1 MIKKCCFL
9 FFTVALFPTITLA
22 ADIYVDSTLAS
33 DCAGNYSIVSHDCS
47 GSDGVAYNTI
57 QEAETASRVDD
68 IILLRGG
75 TYNESVIFKDVVN
88 RGTSWDNP
96 ITYRPYNNE
105 KVILKY
111 PEPCATT
118 WNDDACSQ
126 IFQFYD
132 YLPYHDPAD
141 YLIFEDFEFDGD
153 MDINAAT
160 ESYLPESAHNA
171 HFGVGN
177 SSADVPSSE
186 IHVKVIN
193 CKFHAFAHAGL
204 KGNIAFFI
212 RNTEFYDI
220 GLSRFDH
227 GIYSTAGNL
236 DARYN
241 YFHDIAGHGLQR
253 FGVQTG
259 YTVDI
264 GYNVFRNCGTIGDWD
279 RGGVVSSSTDTKIF
293 NNIFDG
299 GNLGV
304 LMYAGSLGKM
314 SNWEVKNN
322 IFINNIFSD
331 IHVTSNNN
339 YDGTENNVF
348 TNNIY
353 GSTYACKIYV
363 LGETVFTCSNY
374 SGIADF
380 DDVPPNSTTL
390 PTFITA
396 APADWNEYSQSYA
409 SSGVNTGADLGTGYE
424 YGLSSSD
431 TIWPPT
437 VIDQGLYGTGW
448 EIGPFVYIGY
458 KRPSLGGILPTVNGK
473 IPALAQ

>member
-1 MIKKCCFL
+1 MKNAIMLIYFL
-9 FFTVALFPTITLA
+9 VIFSSSQALGNM
-22 ADIYVDSTLAS
+22 IYVDNQLTS
-33 DCAGNYSIVSHDCS
+33 DCLGSSYSIDKRDCS

-132 YLPYHDPAD
+132 NVEYHPPAD
-141 YLIFEDFEFDGD
+141 YLIFENFEFDGD

-160 ESYLPESAHNA
+160 EAYLPESAHNA

-204 KGNIAFFI
+204 KGNIAFSI

-380 DDVPPNSTTL
+380 DDIPPNINKR
-390 PTFITA
+390 P
-396 APADWNEYSQSYA
+396 D
-409 SSGVNTGADLGTGYE
+409 
-424 YGLSSSD
+424 SSD
-431 TIWPPT
+431 SADSISSFDGYVQIAGSPGIDTGVSLGDEFKMALDPCDHSWPPS
-437 VIDQGLYGTGW
+437 ILDQNAYGSGW
-448 EIGPFVYIGY
+448 EIGPFVF
-458 KRPSLGGILPTVNGK
+458 RPDGCSPVINS
-473 IPALAQ
+473 IEIR